1 MSIWSRLVSAHIRKL
16 KETCSDEVID
26 FMLMESGLERDNTGS
41 VQAHSLAD
49 LSSYLDTLENYLGVL
64 YRDRAEEI
72 FNNALESGWQDKTVN
87 AKLDQDLALKLEE
100 QARLTKKLE
109 SLNRHLQQAKE
120 SAEIASR
127 AKSVFLA
134 NMSHEIRTP
143 MNGVIASV
151 QLLQDTPLN
160 KEQNELVT
168 LINRSSNSLIGIIN
182 DILDLSKIEAG
193 HLELQK
199 EPFNFHQMIHD
210 VCDLNRAFAKDKTVI
225 IKATLEPDTPK
236 YLTGDPMRIRQVLM
250 NLVTNAIKFT
260 REGRVDIEVGYDFIE
275 DNRYNIIIEVHD
287 TGIGIPK
294 DRIDKIFE
302 SFEQADI
309 TIGRNYGG
317 TGLGLTICKNLVD
330 LMDGYLEVESEKD
343 KGASFIITL
352 PLREAEPIADETEQD
367 LLRKNYQKKVLV
379 AEDNVVNQRV
389 AQKMFNKIGLDVDI
403 VFDGEA
409 AVAAANAQHYDLI
422 VMDIEMPGLNG
433 LDASRSILQGVGPN
447 CKTPI
452 IAMTASVLDED
463 RQRIFDAGMQGVV
476 GKPVRLKQ
484 LTQELDRLFIN

>member
-1 MSIWSRLVSAHIRKL
+1 MSIWSSLVSTHVKKL
-16 KETCSDEVID
+16 KETCEDEVID
-26 FMLMESGLERDNTGS
+26 FMLAESGLQRDSEGR
-41 VQAHSLAD
+41 VAADSLSD
-49 LSSYLDTLENYLGVL
+49 LSRYLDTLENYLGVL
-64 YRDRAEEI
+64 YRDRAEAI
-72 FNNALESGWQDKTVN
+72 FNNILESGRQEQTVTTQI
-87 AKLDQDLALKLEE
+87 DQDLALKLEE
-100 QARLTKKLE
+100 QARLTKRLE
-109 SLNRHLQQAKE
+109 NLNLHLQQAKE

-143 MNGVIASV
+143 MNGVIASA

-160 KEQNELVT
+160 NEQAELVT
-168 LINRSSNSLIGIIN
+168 LINRSSGSLMGIIN

-199 EPFNFHQMIHD
+199 APFNFHQMIHD
-210 VCDLNRAFAKDKTVI
+210 VCDLNRAFAKDKAVTINV
-225 IKATLEPDTPK
+225 TLEPGTPK
-236 YLTGDPMRIRQVLM
+236 YLLGDAMRIRQVLM

-260 REGRVDIEVGYDFIE
+260 RKGQVKIEVGYDYIE
-275 DNRYNIIIEVHD
+275 GTRYNIIIEVHD

-302 SFEQADI
+302 SFEQADV
-309 TIGRNYGG
+309 TIGRSYGG

-343 KGASFIITL
+343 QGASFIITL
-352 PLREAEPIADETEQD
+352 PLRETDPIEDESEQD
-367 LLRKNYQKKVLV
+367 LMSKNYQKKVLV

-389 AQKMFNKIGLDVDI
+389 AQKMFSKIGLDVDI

-409 AVAAANAQHYDLI
+409 AVAAANAQRYDLI

-433 LDASRSILQGVGPN
+433 LDASRTIIGGAGPN
-447 CKTPI
+447 RTTPI

-463 RQRIFDAGMQGVV
+463 RQRILDAGMQGVV

-484 LTQELDRLFIN
+484 LTQELDRLFVN

>member
-1 MSIWSRLVSAHIRKL
+1 MSIWSKLVKTHLKKL
-16 KETCSDEVID
+16 EESCSQEVID
-26 FMLMESGLERDNTGS
+26 FMLLESGLMRGADGLVKVE
-41 VQAHSLAD
+41 SLAD
-49 LSSYLDTLENYLGVL
+49 LARYLDTLENYLGVL
-64 YRDRAEEI
+64 YRDRAEVF
-72 FNNALESGWQDKTVN
+72 FNNIIESGWQEQD
-87 AKLDQDLALKLEE
+87 ASHLDQELAVKLEE

-109 SLNRHLQQAKE
+109 NLNRHLLHAKE

-160 KEQNELVT
+160 QEQEELVS
-168 LINRSSNSLIGIIN
+168 LVNRSSNSLMNIIN

-193 HLELQK
+193 YLELVK
-199 EPFNFHQMIHD
+199 APFNLHQLIND
-210 VCDLNRAFAKDKTVI
+210 VCDLNRAFAKDKHVLI
-225 IKATLEPDTPK
+225 NVALEPDTPK
-236 YLTGDPMRIRQVLM
+236 YMLGDAMRIRQVVM

-260 REGRVDIEVGYDFIE
+260 REGRVDIEVGYDQIDE
-275 DNRYNIIIEVHD
+275 QRYNLIMEVHD

-302 SFEQADI
+302 SFEQEDPSIA
-309 TIGRNYGG
+309 RNYGG

-330 LMDGYLEVESEKD
+330 LMDGYLEVESERD

-352 PLREAEPIADETEQD
+352 PMKKAEPIQGESDED
-367 LLRKNYQKKVLV
+367 VLKKNYCKKVLL

-389 AQKMFNKIGLDVDI
+389 AQKMFSKIGLDVDI

-409 AVAAANAQHYDLI
+409 AVAAANAQPYDLI
-422 VMDIEMPGLNG
+422 VMDIEMPILNG
-433 LDASRSILQGVGPN
+433 LEATRTIIAGKGPN
-447 CKTPI
+447 RTTPI
-452 IAMTASVLDED
+452 IAMTASVLEED
-463 RQRIFDAGMQGVV
+463 RQRILNAGMKGVV

-484 LTQELDRLFIN
+484 LTQELDRLLVN

>member
-26 FMLMESGLERDNTGS
+26 FMLMESGLEREGTEFVKVD
-41 VQAHSLAD
+41 SLTD
-49 LSSYLDTLENYLGVL
+49 LSRYLDTLENYLGVL

-72 FNNALESGWQDKTVN
+72 FNNILQSGWQDQLVN
-87 AKLDQDLALKLEE
+87 AQLDQDLALKLEE

-160 KEQNELVT
+160 KEQHELVT
-168 LINRSSNSLIGIIN
+168 LINRSSNSLMSIIN

-199 EPFNFHQMIHD
+199 EAFNFHQMIHD
-210 VCDLNRAFAKDKTVI
+210 VCDLNRAYGMDKAVAI
-225 IKATLEPDTPK
+225 NVSLEPDTPK
-236 YLTGDPMRIRQVLM
+236 YLMGDATRIRQVLM

-260 REGRVDIEVGYDFIE
+260 REGRVDIEVGYDHIE
-275 DNRYNIIIEVHD
+275 ANRFNIIIEVHD

-302 SFEQADI
+302 SFEQGDV

-317 TGLGLTICKNLVD
+317 TGLGLTICKNLID

-352 PLREAEPIADETEQD
+352 PLRETDPIADETTQE
-367 LLRKNYQKKVLV
+367 LLSKNYQKKVLV

-389 AQKMFNKIGLDVDI
+389 AQKMFSKIGLDVDI

-409 AVAAANAQHYDLI
+409 AVAAANAQQYDLI

-433 LDASRSILQGVGPN
+433 LEASRSILDGAGPN
-447 CKTPI
+447 RSTPI

-463 RQRIFDAGMQGVV
+463 RQRILDAGMQGVV

>member
-26 FMLMESGLERDNTGS
+26 FMLMESGLEREGTEFVKVD
-41 VQAHSLAD
+41 SLTD
-49 LSSYLDTLENYLGVL
+49 LSRYLDTLENYLGVL

-72 FNNALESGWQDKTVN
+72 FNNILQSGWQDQLVN
-87 AKLDQDLALKLEE
+87 AQLDQDLALKLEE

-160 KEQNELVT
+160 KEQHELVT
-168 LINRSSNSLIGIIN
+168 LINRSSNSLMSIIN

-199 EPFNFHQMIHD
+199 EAFNFHQMIHD
-210 VCDLNRAFAKDKTVI
+210 VCDLNRAYGMDKAVAI
-225 IKATLEPDTPK
+225 NVSLEPDTPK
-236 YLTGDPMRIRQVLM
+236 YLMGDATRIRQVLM

-260 REGRVDIEVGYDFIE
+260 REGRVDIEVGYDHIE
-275 DNRYNIIIEVHD
+275 ANRFNIIIEVHD

-302 SFEQADI
+302 SFEQGDV

-317 TGLGLTICKNLVD
+317 TGLGLTICKNLID

-352 PLREAEPIADETEQD
+352 PLRETDPIADETTQE
-367 LLRKNYQKKVLV
+367 LLSKNYQKKVLV

-389 AQKMFNKIGLDVDI
+389 AQKMFSKIGLDVDI

-409 AVAAANAQHYDLI
+409 AVAAANAQQYDLI

-433 LDASRSILQGVGPN
+433 LEASRSILDGAGPN
-447 CKTPI
+447 RSTPI
-452 IAMTASVLDED
+452 
-463 RQRIFDAGMQGVV
+463 RR
-476 GKPVRLKQ
+476 R
-484 LTQELDRLFIN
+484 RLF